1 VSRDLRALPKAHL
14 HVHVESTIRPDT
26 LRELADANGVPLPPQ
41 AAVSFPGFRAF
52 ADHNALI
59 RACLRR
65 PEDFERIGREYCVDE
80 TAQGVGYAE
89 VTFAAGSHGERLGEL
104 EMPLAALLRGLAEG
118 CAATGLECRVLL
130 DHSRRRSVD
139 RAWRTLEL
147 ARRYADQGVIGI
159 GLAGEE
165 SYPLA
170 PFAEVCAAAE
180 RDGLHRVHHAGE
192 AAGPDSVREA
202 LTLGRAERV
211 GHGIRVL
218 DDPAL
223 VAELAERGIPL
234 EVCPSSN
241 VVLGFAPSWPEHPLP
256 RLLAAGLTVTLNT
269 DIPLTTGV
277 SLTGEYARARDTF
290 GYSDQ
295 VLADLALAS
304 VSASFAPEMTTQRLC
319 AGITAWLRDGDS
331 LCGESSEMSYGTSW
345 KRTEN

>member
-26 LRELADANGVPLPPQ
+26 LRELADANGVPLPPP
-41 AAVSFPGFRAF
+41 AAAGFTGFRAF
-52 ADHNALI
+52 ADHNALV

-80 TAQGVGYAE
+80 AAQGVGYAE
-89 VTFAAGSHGERLGEL
+89 VTFTAASHGERLGEA
-104 EMPLAALLRGLAEG
+104 EMPLAALLRGLADG
-118 CAATGLECRVLL
+118 RAATGLDCRVLL

-159 GLAGEE
+159 GLAGDE
-165 SYPLA
+165 SYPLT

-192 AAGPDSVREA
+192 AAGPHSVREA
-202 LTLGRAERV
+202 LALGRAERL

-218 DDPAL
+218 DDPTL
-223 VAELAERGIPL
+223 VAELAERGVPL

-241 VVLGFAPSWPEHPLP
+241 VALGFAPSWPEHPLP

-277 SLTGEYARARDTF
+277 TLTGEYTRARETF

-295 VLADLALAS
+295 ELADLALAS
-304 VSASFAPEMTTQRLC
+304 VSASFAAEATSQRLR
-319 AGITAWLRDGDS
+319 AGITAWLR
-331 LCGESSEMSYGTSW
+331 E
-345 KRTEN
+345 KRPYVTCQPK

>member
-1 VSRDLRALPKAHL
+1 VPRDLRALPKAHL

-26 LRELADANGVPLPPQ
+26 LRELADANGVPVPPP
-41 AAVSFPGFRAF
+41 AAASFTGFRAF

-65 PEDFERIGREYCVDE
+65 PEDFERIGREYCEDE
-80 TAQGVGYAE
+80 AAQGVGYAE
-89 VTFAAGSHGERLGEL
+89 VTFTAASHGERLGEL
-104 EMPLAALLRGLAEG
+104 EMPLAALLRGLADG
-118 CAATGLECRVLL
+118 RAATGLECRVLL

-159 GLAGEE
+159 GLAGDE

-241 VVLGFAPSWPEHPLP
+241 VVLGFAPTWPEHPLP
-256 RLLAAGLTVTLNT
+256 GLLAAGLTVTLNT

-304 VSASFAPEMTTQRLC
+304 VSASFAPEVTTQRLR

-331 LCGESSEMSYGTSW
+331 SCGVSSEMSHDTSW